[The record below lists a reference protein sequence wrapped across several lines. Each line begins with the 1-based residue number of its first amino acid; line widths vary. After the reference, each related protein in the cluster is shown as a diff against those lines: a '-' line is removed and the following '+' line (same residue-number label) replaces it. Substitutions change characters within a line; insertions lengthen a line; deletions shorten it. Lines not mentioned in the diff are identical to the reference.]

1 MDQLSKFREVIE
13 RYRSFDWQLRKIL
26 VSPASREAFSGQQE
40 FVDVEVAESEVDAVW
55 FRRPASGG
63 REAWEL
69 RLIAESPYALFETFE
84 PDEPEDEREEVRIEM
99 EARLRSRVEHPDV
112 PSDEH

>member
-40 FVDVEVAESEVDAVW
+40 FVDVEVAESEVDALW

-99 EARLRSRVEHPDV
+99 EARLRSRIAHPDIL
-112 PSDEH
+112 PDEH

>member
-1 MDQLSKFREVIE
+1 MDQLSNFREVIE

-40 FVDVEVAESEVDAVW
+40 FGDVQVVESEVDALW
-55 FRRPASGG
+55 FCRPAIGG

-99 EARLRSRVEHPDV
+99 EARLRSRIAHPDI
-112 PSDEH
+112 PPDEH

>member
-1 MDQLSKFREVIE
+1 MDQFSKFLEVIE

-26 VSPASREAFSGQQE
+26 VSPASREAFSRQNE
-40 FVDVEVAESEVDAVW
+40 FGDVEIAESEVDAVW

-84 PDEPEDEREEVRIEM
+84 PDESEDEREEVRIEM
-99 EARLRSRVEHPDV
+99 EARLRSHIEHPNI
-112 PSDEH
+112 PTEEH